1 MKYFLLLQK
10 IKTNDYS
17 HIISSRSHI
26 VRDIKSIEICDYK
39 NIIES
44 FAFYTKKNALQA
56 FEYFIKKDLKKDWE
70 QTHTIIVINSDK
82 MKLFLAELKLKKTD
96 G

>member
-10 IKTNDYS
+10 INTNDYS
-17 HIISSRSHI
+17 HIISSRTHV

-39 NIIES
+39 TIIES
-44 FAFYTKKNALQA
+44 FSFYTKKNALQA
-56 FEYFIKKDLKKDWE
+56 FEHFIIKDLKKDWKT
-70 QTHTIIVINSDK
+70 THSVIVINSDK
-82 MKLFLAELKLKKTD
+82 IKLFLAELKLKKTD